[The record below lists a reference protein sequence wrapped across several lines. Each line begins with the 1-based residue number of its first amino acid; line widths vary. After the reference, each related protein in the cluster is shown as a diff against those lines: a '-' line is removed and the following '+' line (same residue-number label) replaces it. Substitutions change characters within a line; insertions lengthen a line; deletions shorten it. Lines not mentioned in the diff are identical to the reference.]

1 MPHVKLKFNAA
12 SLSPRCVLVLLQL
25 CLFDG
30 RIYGLQSDRSD
41 LSLHFPRRVAGLPGL
56 YLTGQT
62 THLPGVNVAAVS
74 GLLTADVVLEDW

>member
-1 MPHVKLKFNAA
+1 VKLKFNAA
-12 SLSPRCVLVLLQL
+12 SLLPRCVLVLLQL